1 VPLPYDFDTDSNLI
15 ITPPSP
21 APDTT
26 WLSLQVRTKQFR
38 PSAEQGV
45 NVYTQAPQDC
55 QRQSLDTSILSRTT
69 GTNGICT
76 SAMM

>member
-1 VPLPYDFDTDSNLI
+1 LPYAFDTDSNLI

-26 WLSLQVRTKQFR
+26 WLSLQVRAKQFR

-45 NVYTQAPQDC
+45 NVYTQASQGC
-55 QRQSLDTSILSRTT
+55 QRQSLDTSLLACAT
-69 GTNGICT
+69 GTNDICT